1 VRTKLVY
8 TIPMKNITLS
18 ADEHLIERARQTART
33 EHRTLNDA
41 FRQWLEEYTSR
52 NGDLEQHDRLM
63 NRLRGH
69 VVAGRK
75 FTREEMNER

>member
-1 VRTKLVY
+1 
-8 TIPMKNITLS
+8 MKNITLS
-18 ADEHLIERARQTART
+18 ADEHLIERARQTALA

-41 FRQWLEEYTSR
+41 FREWLEEYTAR
-52 NGDLEQHDRLM
+52 AGDLEQYDRLM
-63 NRLRGH
+63 QRLRGH

>member
-1 VRTKLVY
+1 
-8 TIPMKNITLS
+8 MKNITLS
-18 ADEHLIERARQTART
+18 ADEHIIARARQTAQS

-41 FRQWLEEYTSR
+41 FREWLEQYTSQ
-52 NGDLEQHDRLM
+52 NADVEAYDRVM
-63 NRLRGH
+63 QRLRGH